1 MAARH
6 RRQSTIRKR
15 STGECAE
22 PSAGAGGSMPSPA
35 VRFRNRMATMVSGM
49 ADNGAGTRFIIDNGR
64 WLNGV
69 PLLTHLAAAIPA

>member
-1 MAARH
+1 
-6 RRQSTIRKR
+6 
-15 STGECAE
+15 
-22 PSAGAGGSMPSPA
+22 
-35 VRFRNRMATMVSGM
+35 MATMVSGM